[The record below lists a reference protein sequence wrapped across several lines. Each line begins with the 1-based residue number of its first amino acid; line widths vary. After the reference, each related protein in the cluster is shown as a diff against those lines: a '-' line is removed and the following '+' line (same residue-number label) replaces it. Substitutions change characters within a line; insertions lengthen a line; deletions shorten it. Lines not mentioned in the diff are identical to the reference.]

1 MAVPGAPEARRV
13 RRVAIAGRWL
23 ALGGLLAA
31 AALSAQDFPVDPV
44 PPQLPPVAAPPA
56 PKPAGKPKP
65 PVAVAPKTIEPTAEA
80 IAAGP
85 PEPVQ
90 EVGPPEA
97 GLIDIDPLASADLPR
112 EASPFT
118 LFDKSI
124 APGEKRELR
133 WTAGESFAGSNIT
146 TPVLVAHGTQPGP
159 VLCMTAAV
167 HGDELNGIEV
177 VRRVLNDV
185 DPAQLTGTVVGMP
198 IVNIM
203 GFSRSSRYLPDR
215 RDLNRYFP
223 GTLYGSAASRIAYR
237 LFRQV
242 IVNCDALVDFH
253 TGSFDRANLPQV
265 RGDLTIPSVLEFTRG
280 FGATPVLH
288 SPGSRGMLR
297 LAATDHGIPAVTFEV
312 GAPLRLEPEQ
322 IDFAVEAIVTLSH
335 KMGMT
340 RSFRM
345 WAEPQ
350 ATFYESKWVRADS
363 GGMLFTTVALGDRV
377 REGQRLGKVV
387 DPIRNEE
394 QPIVSPF
401 RGRVIGMALN
411 QVVLPGFAAYHIG
424 IETSE
429 AQAAEEA
436 AQAPAEPDAI
446 ERMEGDQ
453 LNEVLGDPRQ
463 GGDGDG
469 GGNGNGNEGDPPG
482 RAREGD

>member
-1 MAVPGAPEARRV
+1 MAGAATPDARRA
-13 RRVAIAGRWL
+13 RRMASARAWVAL
-23 ALGGLLAA
+23 AALAA
-31 AALSAQDFPVDPV
+31 ACALPAQDFPVDPA
-44 PPQLPPVAAPPA
+44 QPVAPAIVPPPA
-56 PKPAGKPKP
+56 PKAASKPRPPPAPIRRL
-65 PVAVAPKTIEPTAEA
+65 TIEPTAEA

-85 PEPVQ
+85 PEPVE
-90 EVGPPEA
+90 EVGPPEPD
-97 GLIDIDPLASADLPR
+97 LIDVEALTGADLPPV
-112 EASPFT
+112 ATPFT
-118 LFDKSI
+118 LFEKAV

-133 WTAGESFAGSNIT
+133 WTAGESFAGSNIS
-146 TPVLVAHGTQPGP
+146 TPVLVAHGVQPGP

-177 VRRVLNDV
+177 VRRVLNDI
-185 DPAQLTGTVVGMP
+185 DPQQLTGTVIGMP
-198 IVNIM
+198 IVNLM

-223 GTLYGSAASRIAYR
+223 GTMYGSAASRIAYR
-237 LFRQV
+237 LFKQV

-322 IDFAVEAIVTLSH
+322 IEFAVQAIVTLSH

-350 ATFYESKWVRADS
+350 ATFYESKWVRVDS
-363 GGMLFTTVALGDRV
+363 GGMLFSSVALGDRI
-377 REGQRLGKVV
+377 REGQHLGKVV

-394 QPIVSPF
+394 QPILSPF
-401 RGRVIGMALN
+401 RGRVIGIALN
-411 QVVLPGFAAYHIG
+411 QVVLPGFAAYHVG

-453 LNEVLGDPRQ
+453 INEVLGDPRQ
-463 GGDGDG
+463 GGADGSGGDG
-469 GGNGNGNEGDPPG
+469 AELPRDSS
-482 RAREGD
+482 D